1 MLEIKGLNM
10 KRILIVLFTVL
21 AVFAIAS
28 CKNEPAHEHTWD
40 AGTDNGNGKMVY
52 ECTGCHEKRTEY
64 KTYSIGDAGPAGGL
78 VFYDCD
84 EDNGTGNADGLKS
97 SECGWRYLET
107 TSADLVSPYY
117 CFGFF
122 RESDDASNQKAG
134 TSTAVG
140 AGKSNTEALVAAM
153 GDEAYSASDGSAKTS
168 DYAAKVCANYSAG
181 GKDDWFLPSKDE
193 LDLMYENLQKEGLG
207 GFSSNDYWSSS
218 EYGDNASNAW
228 YQNLSSGVQGNFGRS
243 PNFRVRPVRAF

>member
-1 MLEIKGLNM
+1 
-10 KRILIVLFTVL
+10 
-21 AVFAIAS
+21 
-28 CKNEPAHEHTWD
+28 
-40 AGTDNGNGKMVY
+40 
-52 ECTGCHEKRTEY
+52 
-64 KTYSIGDAGPAGGL
+64 
-78 VFYDCD
+78 
-84 EDNGTGNADGLKS
+84 
-97 SECGWRYLET
+97 
-107 TSADLVSPYY
+107 
-117 CFGFF
+117 
-122 RESDDASNQKAG
+122 
-134 TSTAVG
+134 
-140 AGKSNTEALVAAM
+140 M

>member
-1 MLEIKGLNM
+1 MRKPF
-10 KRILIVLFTVL
+10 ILLIAVLTVFTL
-21 AVFAIAS
+21 AS

-40 AGTDNGNGKMVY
+40 AGTDNGNGKLIY
-52 ECTGCHEKRTEY
+52 KCSECNETKSEY
-64 KTYSIGDAGPAGGL
+64 KTYAIGDEGPGGGL

-84 EDNGTGNADGLKS
+84 ADNETGNADGLSS
-97 SECGWRYLET
+97 SECGWRYLEAAP
-107 TSADLVSPYY
+107 ADLVSPYY
-117 CFGFF
+117 CFGYF

-140 AGKSNTEALVAAM
+140 AGKSNTEALVSAM
-153 GDEAYSASDGSAKTS
+153 GDEAYRASSGSEKTA
-168 DYAAKVCANYSAG
+168 DYAARICDDYSAG

>member
-21 AVFAIAS
+21 AVFAIAA

-40 AGTDNGNGKMVY
+40 AGKDNGNGKMVY

-64 KTYSIGDAGPAGGL
+64 KSYSIGDAGPAGGL

-84 EDNGTGNADGLKS
+84 ADNDTGNADGLKS

-117 CFGFF
+117 CFGLF
-122 RESDDASNQKAG
+122 RESDDGANQTVG
-134 TSTAVG
+134 TNTGIG

-153 GDEAYSASDGSAKTS
+153 GDEAYSASSGSAKTA
-168 DYAAKVCANYSAG
+168 DYAAKVCADYSAG

-193 LDLMYENLQKEGLG
+193 LDLMYENLQKKGSG
-207 GFSSNDYWSSS
+207 GFASNDYWSSS

-228 YQNLSSGVQGNFGRS
+228 YQNFNSGDQGNFGRT